1 MASFTTLLTLSILG
15 LHSPGIVIT
24 STSIF
29 VSADRISGSKV
40 LMTCL
45 IMFWLGSL
53 FLLFLFLGR
62 LLGASSCWFRG
73 FSVLVTLA

>member
-15 LHSPGIVIT
+15 LQSPGIVIT

-29 VSADRISGSKV
+29 VSEDRISGSKV

-45 IMFWLGSL
+45 IIFWLGSI
-53 FLLFLFLGR
+53 FLIFLGR
-62 LLGASSCWFRG
+62 LLDALSCWFEG
-73 FSVLVTLA
+73 VSVLVVLA